1 MRQAVLASLL
11 LIVAMMAVG
20 TARAQALGAG
30 ECRIPEA
37 ERERL
42 LALDIEAFDR
52 TASGGWRPWFEAGCL
67 ADTAALIEAYMAAHP
82 DHAGNDRELHFHAAQ
97 VHAFRGDY
105 AAARAHLRH
114 ASYPEDRRDPSR
126 PDAWNVYMR
135 ATDAFLARDR
145 DALAGIY
152 RQMGGEDEGEAAA
165 EPHSLFGPPPRRRKR
180 MPYLDVVRGLLAC
193 FDRPYGEAYDAA
205 CRAQ

>member
-1 MRQAVLASLL
+1 MRQAVLASLFA
-11 LIVAMMAVG
+11 VAAMMAV
-20 TARAQALGAG
+20 AAAQAQALGAG

-42 LALDIEAFDR
+42 LALDTEAFDR
-52 TASGGWRPWFEAGCL
+52 TANGGWRPWFEAGCL
-67 ADTAALIEAYMAAHP
+67 ADTAALIEAYLAAHP
-82 DHAGNDRELHFHAAQ
+82 DTAGAAPELRFHAAQ

-105 AAARAHLRH
+105 AAARAHLRQ
-114 ASYPEDRRDPSR
+114 ATYPEDRRDPSR

-145 DALAGIY
+145 DALTGLY
-152 RQMGGEDEGEAAA
+152 RLMGGEEEAAA
-165 EPHSLFGPPPRRRKR
+165 EPHSLFGPPPRRRQR

-193 FDRPYGEAYDAA
+193 FDRSYKEAYGAA
-205 CRAQ
+205 CRAR